1 MIILLV
7 AATHAE
13 ISTTVEWLEKTGT
26 KLDESTYQ
34 QGENIVR
41 VLVTGIGG
49 VATAFSMGVV
59 LTSFR
64 PDLAINA
71 GIAGAIDLQ
80 LQLGAVVHVVEEQF
94 ADLGV
99 EQADGHFTDLF
110 SVGLLQVNQPPFI
123 NKQLK
128 DNFATHTQFLPK
140 VHGISVNKVHGNEAS
155 IEQLRINYPDAQVE
169 SMEGAAFF
177 YACLLAE
184 VSFVEVRAISNYVEK
199 RNRDNWKIMEAV
211 ANLNAVLQGMIA

>member
-7 AATHAE
+7 AATHFE
-13 ISTTVEWLEKTGT
+13 IAPTVEWLEKTST

-34 QGENIVR
+34 NGENIIR

-49 VATAFSMGVV
+49 VATAFSLGVV
-59 LTSFR
+59 LTSFW

-71 GIAGAIDLQ
+71 GIAGALDRN
-80 LQLGAVVHVVEEQF
+80 LQLGAVVHVVNEQF

-99 EQADGHFTDLF
+99 EQPDGRFSDLF
-110 SVGLLQVNQPPFI
+110 SVGLLEVNHPPFI
-123 NKQLK
+123 NKHLK
-128 DNFATHTQFLPK
+128 EHFSNYNQFLHK
-140 VHGISVNKVHGNEAS
+140 VHGISVNKVHGNEGS
-155 IEQLRINYPDAQVE
+155 IEQLRANYPNAQVE

-184 VSFVEVRAISNYVEK
+184 VSFVQVRAISNYVEK
-199 RNRDNWKIMEAV
+199 RNRDNWKIPEAV
-211 ANLNAVLQGMIA
+211 ANLNDVLRAMLA